1 MKRKNGSN
9 STTTA
14 GTAAAAAAAATAGT
28 AGYSTT
34 SSRSSSGENGT
45 ETTTTS
51 TVRLKVAPIDATA
64 NPLVCSF
71 PGGVPTLSTASPLQ
85 LQWRRGSRLTGKD
98 ETCHY
103 TSINNTMMRTNSTRS
118 SAQQPSKQS
127 PIPQQPTQLAIGV
140 YDRHTQTVTVHLAAE
155 RGTVFCLQQHVS
167 SYTSA
172 LHHPASGTTDSSSA
186 TAAANYLALYE
197 DFGSAKKRKVLASQ
211 QANRVTV
218 ADDAP
223 DAFSGTTNMSESNR
237 TALLERRAAVSA
249 ASDATSRGAAL
260 TESTMATEAAT
271 LAWRRAL
278 LPPFDETATRAAD
291 IYTASALCGGGK
303 NSAVYT
309 AIRRYVA
316 HAAKSMGETSHVA
329 SSLWQVTYSPLS
341 TVPTKSNARTWTPS
355 VQELL
360 DRLTVPS
367 SEDGGVV
374 VSGSLEQALCC
385 AVVIHGFV
393 TLYEQWHRLKFI
405 PATALDDDG
414 DDKQSRDS
422 AAAARGKQPLETSH
436 SVVPL
441 VIRQRFLSE
450 FGTPTSHRTT
460 LAPGFAM
467 SKANIDCC
475 LVHILLLYLVA
486 HAPKNKNGNGK
497 RSKDGAAPPLQ
508 TSVQSIVSDLS
519 LDTARAVKLLRHAGC
534 TVTKSNGTNALVA
547 TLSAPLTFPPPRR
560 KKAQS

>member
-1 MKRKNGSN
+1 MKRQKGSR
-9 STTTA
+9 STA
-14 GTAAAAAAAATAGT
+14 AGT
-28 AGYSTT
+28 AGNTAT
-34 SSRSSSGENGT
+34 CSRSSGGENGT
-45 ETTTTS
+45 ETTTC
-51 TVRLKVAPIDATA
+51 TVRLKVVPMDATA

-71 PGGVPTLSTASPLQ
+71 PGGVPTLSTTSPLH
-85 LQWRRGSRLTGKD
+85 LQWRRGARLTGKD
-98 ETCHY
+98 ETCRY
-103 TSINNTMMRTNSTRS
+103 TSINSTMMRTNSTRS
-118 SAQQPSKQS
+118 SAQLPTKLSS
-127 PIPQQPTQLAIGV
+127 LPQQPTQLAIGI

-167 SYTSA
+167 SYEST
-172 LHHPASGTTDSSSA
+172 LNHPASGTAGRANDSTSAA
-186 TAAANYLALYE
+186 TAAANYQALYE

-223 DAFSGTTNMSESNR
+223 DAFSATTNMSESNR

-249 ASDATSRGAAL
+249 ASDASSRTAAL
-260 TESTMATEAAT
+260 TESNMATEAAT

-278 LPPFDETATRAAD
+278 LPPFDEKATRPAD
-291 IYTASALCGGGK
+291 IYTASALCGGT
-303 NSAVYT
+303 AVYT

-316 HAAKSMGETSHVA
+316 QAAKAMGDQTSHVA
-329 SSLWQVTYSPLS
+329 SSLWKVAYSPHG
-341 TVPTKSNARTWTPS
+341 TAPTKQSSDRTWTPS

-367 SEDGGVV
+367 SDDGVVV

-385 AVVIHGFV
+385 AVAMHGFV
-393 TLYEQWHRLKFI
+393 ILYQQWHRLKFI
-405 PATALDDDG
+405 PATVLDDD
-414 DDKQSRDS
+414 DDKTSRNS
-422 AAAARGKQPLETSH
+422 AAARGKEPLATSH

-441 VIRQRFLSE
+441 VIRQRFLSA
-450 FGTPTSHRTT
+450 FGTPTSHRTS

-467 SKANIDCC
+467 TKANIDCC

-486 HAPKNKNGNGK
+486 HAPKSKNGSGK

-508 TSVQSIVSDLS
+508 ASVQSLISDLS
-519 LDTARAVKLLRHAGC
+519 LDTARAVQLLRHAGC
-534 TVTKSNGTNALVA
+534 TVTKANG

-560 KKAQS
+560 KKAQN